1 MLIWTV
7 LRTTTTIVPT
17 TTADRPSIV
26 SVVLTRTT
34 TAIPIRTPTGRWP
47 TALTP
52 SPLNPRNGRTAIMT
66 ATATTPWASSRT
78 HVRPWRATPLKTGL
92 AASTATA
99 TDGRTPSE
107 DTPSKAAATP
117 VMTSSARLGVTAT
130 VAPMRTA
137 TEPPTQTPPAPRRP
151 TVALGASRR
160 VQTPSSATTRS
171 GWTPTGTDTATI
183 LRQPRTRT
191 AAQRSSETRRPTG
204 WVARTPTVTP
214 TQTLIQGL
222 PPLTARMPS
231 PTKPHSGPIKTAMA
245 TATTPRARSRMHA
258 PPCPARPRK
267 PTVWVAQTVTVTVG
281 PTWTT
286 LSPSNPR
293 SGTTRT
299 WTATGTTRWGRIPTL
314 VPPRQAP
321 QPTTALGARTA
332 TETAIRTQTP
342 DGPPRKGRTNGPPT
356 PPNGWTLTPTVT
368 GTIRP
373 ERWVTPV
380 QA

>member
-1 MLIWTV
+1 M

-17 TTADRPSIV
+17 PTADRPSIV

-34 TAIPIRTPTGRWP
+34 TAIPTKTAVGRLP

-52 SPLNPRNGRTAIMT
+52 SPLNPRNGRTATMT
-66 ATATTPWASSRT
+66 ATATTPWASSPTRA
-78 HVRPWRATPLKTGL
+78 RPWRATRPKTGL

-99 TDGRTPSE
+99 TDGLTPAE
-107 DTPSKAAATP
+107 DTPSRAAATP
-117 VMTSSARLGVTAT
+117 VMTSSARPGVTAT
-130 VAPMRTA
+130 VVPMRTA
-137 TEPPTQTPPAPRRP
+137 TEPPTRTPPAPRRP
-151 TVALGASRR
+151 TAALGTSRT
-160 VQTPSSATTRS
+160 VPMPSLATTRS
-171 GWTPTGTDTATI
+171 GWTPTVTDTATI
-183 LRQPRTRT
+183 PRQPRTQT
-191 AAQRSSETRRPTG
+191 AARRSLETRRPTG
-204 WVARTPTVTP
+204 WVARTPTATP
-214 TQTLIQGL
+214 TPILIQDS
-222 PPLTARMPS
+222 PPPTARMHS
-231 PTKPHSGPIKTAMA
+231 LTKPHSGPIKTAMA

-258 PPCPARPRK
+258 QPCPARPRK

-299 WTATGTTRWGRIPTL
+299 WTATATTRWGRIPTL

-321 QPTTALGARTA
+321 QPTTDLGARTA

-356 PPNGWTLTPTVT
+356 PPNGWTLTLTDT
-368 GTIRP
+368 GTILP
-373 ERWVTPV
+373 EPWVTPV
-380 QA
+380 QV